1 MVVDLWYMLKRIGI
15 VIESSFILYI
25 VAKVAGA
32 ATFSTR
38 HRKNPGPYPK
48 RRDTCCALLR
58 SSFLQVHGIAG
69 RWRVSC
75 WVAQQGWQ

>member
-1 MVVDLWYMLKRIGI
+1 MVVNLWYMLKRIRI

-38 HRKNPGPYPK
+38 HRKNPGPYLKHQDK
-48 RRDTCCALLR
+48 RCALLQ
-58 SSFLQVHGIAG
+58 SSFLQARGFAV
-69 RWRVSC
+69 RW
-75 WVAQQGWQ
+75 